1 MINAL
6 IRLFSVSVKLPAEG
20 GWNISPGSCACI
32 VMVNASTTHSLI
44 LQISESLDHLA
55 KCVFC
60 RDATFWQNIK
70 RFSYSFFL
78 WFVFIKKVLLRVK
91 SMTKWVFFFGH
102 SGTRWGLSIT
112 PVSGQTAPS
121 LELPQTHLQ
130 KTRHEIVWLLHHQG
144 HLPPPTFRA
153 PPFCCLLGLHVSWTP
168 LPSRLPLTFIRQF
181 VIHGSKN
188 WYPGTKHTDTT
199 FEG

>member
-1 MINAL
+1 MHWLGYSVCPWSSQLRESETFPQAAVPAL
-6 IRLFSVSVKLPAEG
+6 LWSTHPQHTVSSPKSQSLLIIWPNVFSVVTPLSDRTLKDSVTG
-20 GWNISPGSCACI
+20 
-32 VMVNASTTHSLI
+32 
-44 LQISESLDHLA
+44 
-55 KCVFC
+55 
-60 RDATFWQNIK
+60 
-70 RFSYSFFL
+70 FFG
-78 WFVFIKKVLLRVK
+78 FVFIKKYFSAWRAWQSVLFF
-91 SMTKWVFFFGH
+91 VFCH

-130 KTRHEIVWLLHHQG
+130 KIRHEIVWLLHHQG

-153 PPFCCLLGLHVSWTP
+153 PPFCCLLGLHVSWTA